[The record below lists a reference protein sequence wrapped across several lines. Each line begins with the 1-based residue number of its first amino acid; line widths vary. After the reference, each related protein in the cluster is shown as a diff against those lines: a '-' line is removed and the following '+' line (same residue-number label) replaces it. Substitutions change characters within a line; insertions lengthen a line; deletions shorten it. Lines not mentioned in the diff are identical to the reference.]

1 MAGAS
6 VLAMAIGAQAAP
18 QKGMGAPAHLTL
30 LRHAPAE
37 VACKQREPAF
47 DMSVDTELVGGTSH
61 AGPNGE
67 ATGLAGGSAQA
78 APVAAESQG
87 RFRLNGQKYASP
99 AGARTEAGVGLSLGS
114 HVSLQLNYARTAS
127 APMMAYP
134 NDNGILARLRIG
146 F

>member
-6 VLAMAIGAQAAP
+6 VLAMAIGAQATSH
-18 QKGMGAPAHLTL
+18 KGMGAPVRLTL

-37 VACKQREPAF
+37 VTCKKREPAF
-47 DMSVDTELVGGTSH
+47 DVPVDVELVGDTSH
-61 AGPNGE
+61 AGRNGE
-67 ATGLAGGSAQA
+67 TTGLTGRSPGA
-78 APVAAESQG
+78 APVAAKSQG
-87 RFRLNGQKYASP
+87 RFRLDGQKYASP

-127 APMMAYP
+127 VPMMAYP
-134 NDNGILARLRIG
+134 NDNGVLARLRIG